1 MATAIGSLP
10 HTDPEAAV
18 DLVMENLPEAPVWPQ
33 LSARGF
39 REQMEIQYS
48 EGMSCRKVDEEKGRI
63 HFKTDGDPWDDLA
76 QFYEV
81 YTAALDPESGT
92 GDCSALAITSEYAA
106 GLWAMKGRLAKEKAK
121 RPFVKVQTVGPCTFT
136 LTIVDQAKRAL
147 FYNEEFR
154 DMAAKALAMKCRW
167 QIDQFKPFADR
178 VICFLDEPILS
189 AFGSSTYVSV
199 QREDVVRLLREMAE
213 TVHAGGAL
221 CGVHCCGNTEWSLL
235 VDAGVDIVN
244 FDAYGF
250 GETVAMYPEHMRK
263 HIEGGGVLAWGV
275 VPTNPSALHDEKVES
290 LAARYEKLVDH
301 LAAKSGLDKQR
312 LFEQSIIT
320 PSCGAGS
327 MSEADA
333 VRVMQY
339 TRQLSEVLRKKH
351 GC

>member
-1 MATAIGSLP
+1 
-10 HTDPEAAV
+10 
-18 DLVMENLPEAPVWPQ
+18 
-33 LSARGF
+33 
-39 REQMEIQYS
+39 
-48 EGMSCRKVDEEKGRI
+48 
-63 HFKTDGDPWDDLA
+63 
-76 QFYEV
+76 
-81 YTAALDPESGT
+81 
-92 GDCSALAITSEYAA
+92 
-106 GLWAMKGRLAKEKAK
+106 MKGRLAKEKAK